1 MTIPTWF
8 TLRIYLATSLL
19 SLALFGSV
27 ESATAEGRCG
37 AGVDLVV
44 QALEKVKADSGPDQL
59 ADANQLLK
67 RATEL
72 CAELGDAWYYRSL
85 VERQLGHI
93 PQADFAMRKA
103 KMFPSDAS
111 ADQLNPFVLSTPRA
125 RGLAGA
131 GNNTP
136 GNSAGGGGE
145 KWALIIG
152 IGTFQDSNIEPL
164 RYTVND
170 AQSFADVLLDP
181 KYGHF
186 KAANVHTL
194 TNDQA
199 TTKNIKVQLNWLA
212 RSAQPDDLVVV
223 YVATHGSSRDMDT
236 VGVNYVITH
245 DTEVGASIDPDT
257 LYATALPMVDISNA
271 IATRVKATR
280 AAIFLDTCYSGNAA
294 VKGSKLIA
302 PGVAS
307 ASLSQTTL
315 DHIKQGSGRII
326 FAASGTEEES
336 LESDS
341 LKHGF
346 FTYFLVQAFHE
357 QTGSAPL
364 SRIFDY
370 TQQHVSERVA
380 TEFKQYHLKQTPVMS
395 RSEDNTD
402 FALNPAAA
410 NALNPAVANTTASI
424 AGERIA
430 RPQTETRP

>member
-1 MTIPTWF
+1 
-8 TLRIYLATSLL
+8 
-19 SLALFGSV
+19 
-27 ESATAEGRCG
+27 
-37 AGVDLVV
+37 V
-44 QALEKVKADSGPDQL
+44 QALEKVKADSKADQL
-59 ADANQLLK
+59 EDANQLLK

-93 PQADFAMRKA
+93 PQSDFAMRKA

-111 ADQLNPFVLSTPRA
+111 ADQLNPFVLSTPRSRA
-125 RGLAGA
+125 LAGS
-131 GNNTP
+131 GNNNTTSNP
-136 GNSAGGGGE
+136 PTGGGE

-152 IGTFQDSNIEPL
+152 IGTFQDHNIEPL
-164 RYTVND
+164 RYTVDD
-170 AQSFADVLLDP
+170 AESFASVLLDP
-181 KYGHF
+181 KYGNF

-199 TTKNIKVQLNWLA
+199 TTRNIKAQLNWIA
-212 RSAQPDDLVVV
+212 RSAAPDDLVVV

-245 DTEVGASIDPDT
+245 DTEVGANIDPDS
-257 LYATALPMVDISNA
+257 LYATALPMVDIANA

-294 VKGSKLIA
+294 VKTSKLIA
-302 PGVAS
+302 PGIAS
-307 ASLSQTTL
+307 ASLTQKTL

-346 FTYFLVQAFHE
+346 FTYFLVQAFHA

-364 SRIFDY
+364 SHIFEY
-370 TQQHVSERVA
+370 TQQHVSESVA

-395 RSEDNTD
+395 RSEDDTD
-402 FALNPAAA
+402 FALNPSAAA
-410 NALNPAVANTTASI
+410 STTASLSK
-424 AGERIA
+424 
-430 RPQTETRP
+430 PDTRP

>member
-1 MTIPTWF
+1 MKK
-8 TLRIYLATSLL
+8 TLMSARTQLTL
-19 SLALFGSV
+19 SVMAFALFGALHDSM
-27 ESATAEGRCG
+27 AQGRCG

-44 QALEKVKADSGPDQL
+44 QALEKINAGSKPEQL
-59 ADANQLLK
+59 EDANQLLK

-111 ADQLNPFVLSTPRA
+111 ADQLNPFVLSTPRS
-125 RGLAGA
+125 RGLTGPS
-131 GNNTP
+131 NNTP
-136 GNSAGGGGE
+136 GNAPGGGGE

-152 IGTFQDSNIEPL
+152 IGTFQDHNIEPL

-170 AQSFADVLLDP
+170 AQSFAGVLLDP

-186 KAANVHTL
+186 KADNVHTL

-199 TTKNIKVQLNWLA
+199 TTRNIKAQLNWLA
-212 RSAQPDDLVVV
+212 RSAAPDDLVVV

-245 DTEVGASIDPDT
+245 DTEVGANIDPDS
-257 LYATALPMVDISNA
+257 LYATALPMVDIANA

-307 ASLSQTTL
+307 ASLTQKTL
-315 DHIKQGSGRII
+315 DHIKQGSGRIV

-336 LESDS
+336 LESDT

-346 FTYFLVQAFHE
+346 FTYFLVQALHE
-357 QTGSAPL
+357 QSGSAPL

-370 TQQHVSERVA
+370 TQRHVSEQVA
-380 TEFKQYHLKQTPVMS
+380 TEFKQYHLKQVPVMS
-395 RSEDNTD
+395 RSEEDTD
-402 FALNPAAA
+402 FALNP
-410 NALNPAVANTTASI
+410 VASNTTASLSKV
-424 AGERIA
+424 GP
-430 RPQTETRP
+430 RP

>member
-1 MTIPTWF
+1 MKKPITSARTQLTIALMAF
-8 TLRIYLATSLL
+8 V
-19 SLALFGSV
+19 LFGALRTSN
-27 ESATAEGRCG
+27 AEGRCG

-44 QALEKVKADSGPDQL
+44 QALEKVKADSKSGQL
-59 ADANQLLK
+59 EDANQLLK

-85 VERQLGHI
+85 VERELGHI
-93 PQADFAMRKA
+93 PQADFALRKA
-103 KMFPSDAS
+103 KMFPSEAS
-111 ADQLNPFVLSTPRA
+111 ADRLNPFVLSTPRSRA
-125 RGLAGA
+125 LSGPA
-131 GNNTP
+131 NNTP
-136 GNSAGGGGE
+136 GNAPIGGGE

-152 IGTFQDSNIEPL
+152 IGTFQDHNIEPL
-164 RYTVND
+164 RYTVSD

-199 TTKNIKVQLNWLA
+199 TTRNIKAQLNWLA
-212 RSAQPDDLVVV
+212 RSAAPDDLVVV

-245 DTEVGASIDPDT
+245 DTEVGANIDPDN
-257 LYATALPMVDISNA
+257 LYATALPMVDIANA

-294 VKGSKLIA
+294 VKNSKLIA

-307 ASLSQTTL
+307 ASLTQTTL
-315 DHIKQGSGRII
+315 DHIKQGSGRIV

-357 QTGSAPL
+357 QSGSAPL

-395 RSEDNTD
+395 RSEDDTD

-410 NALNPAVANTTASI
+410 TGATASLSKS
-424 AGERIA
+424 EL
-430 RPQTETRP
+430 RP

>member
-1 MTIPTWF
+1 MKKTLISTRTQLTI
-8 TLRIYLATSLL
+8 SLMAL
-19 SLALFGSV
+19 VLFGVVPNSN
-27 ESATAEGRCG
+27 AEGRCG

-44 QALEKVKADSGPDQL
+44 QALEKVKADSRLDQL
-59 ADANQLLK
+59 EDANQLLK

-111 ADQLNPFVLSTPRA
+111 TDQLNPFVLSTPRS
-125 RGLAGA
+125 RSLTSP

-136 GNSAGGGGE
+136 GSARAGGGE
-145 KWALIIG
+145 KWALIVG
-152 IGTFQDSNIEPL
+152 IGTFQDHNIEPL

-170 AQSFADVLLDP
+170 AQSFASVLIDP
-181 KYGHF
+181 KYGNF
-186 KAANVHTL
+186 KTANVHTL

-199 TTKNIKVQLNWLA
+199 TTRNIKAQLNWLA
-212 RSAQPDDLVVV
+212 RSAAPDDLVVV

-245 DTEVGASIDPDT
+245 DTEVGANIDPDS
-257 LYATALPMVDISNA
+257 LYATALPMVDIANA

-280 AAIFLDTCYSGNAA
+280 AAIFLDTCYSGNAT
-294 VKGSKLIA
+294 VKNSKLIA

-307 ASLSQTTL
+307 ASLTQKTL

-346 FTYFLVQAFHE
+346 FTYFLVQALHE

-380 TEFKQYHLKQTPVMS
+380 TEFRQYHLKQTPIMS

-402 FALNPAAA
+402 FALNPLA
-410 NALNPAVANTTASI
+410 PGTSASLSRL
-424 AGERIA
+424 EVPR
-430 RPQTETRP
+430 

>member
-1 MTIPTWF
+1 MKKLLPSALTRLTI
-8 TLRIYLATSLL
+8 SLIT
-19 SLALFGSV
+19 LALFG
-27 ESATAEGRCG
+27 TAQNSIAQGRCG

-44 QALEKVKADSGPDQL
+44 QALEKVKADSKPEQL
-59 ADANQLLK
+59 EDANQLLK

-85 VERQLGHI
+85 VERKLGHI

-111 ADQLNPFVLSTPRA
+111 ADQLDPFVLSTPRSRA
-125 RGLAGA
+125 LTGPSK
-131 GNNTP
+131 NTP
-136 GNSAGGGGE
+136 GNTTGGGGE
-145 KWALIIG
+145 KWALVIG
-152 IGTFQDSNIEPL
+152 IGTFQDHNIEPL

-186 KAANVHTL
+186 KASNVHTL

-199 TTKNIKVQLNWLA
+199 TTRNIKMQLNWIA
-212 RSAQPDDLVVV
+212 RSAAPDDLVVI

-245 DTEVGASIDPDT
+245 DTEVGANIDPDS
-257 LYATALPMVDISNA
+257 LYATALPMVDIANA

-307 ASLSQTTL
+307 ASLTQTTL

-336 LESDS
+336 LESDT

-357 QTGSAPL
+357 QSGSAPL

-380 TEFKQYHLKQTPVMS
+380 TDFKQYHLKQTPVMS
-395 RSEDNTD
+395 RSEDDTD
-402 FALNPAAA
+402 FALSPA
-410 NALNPAVANTTASI
+410 TTSTSASLSK
-424 AGERIA
+424 
-430 RPQTETRP
+430 TEIHP

>member
-1 MTIPTWF
+1 MKRPPIPARTQ
-8 TLRIYLATSLL
+8 
-19 SLALFGSV
+19 LALTLITLVFFGAVQPS
-27 ESATAEGRCG
+27 SAQGRCG

-44 QALEKVKADSGPDQL
+44 QALEKVKADSKSDQL
-59 ADANQLLK
+59 EDANQLLK

-111 ADQLNPFVLSTPRA
+111 NDQLNPFVLSTPRA
-125 RGLAGA
+125 RGLNG
-131 GNNTP
+131 P
-136 GNSAGGGGE
+136 GNTTPAVPTAGGE

-152 IGTFQDSNIEPL
+152 IGTFTDSNIEPL

-199 TTKNIKVQLNWLA
+199 TTKNIKMQLNWLA
-212 RSAQPDDLVVV
+212 RSAAPDDLVVV

-245 DTEVGASIDPDT
+245 DTEVGASIDPDS
-257 LYATALPMVDISNA
+257 LYATALPMIDIANA
-271 IATRVKATR
+271 VATRVKATR

-294 VKGSKLIA
+294 VNGPKLIA

-307 ASLSQTTL
+307 ASISQKTL
-315 DHIKQGSGRII
+315 DHIKQGSGRIV

-346 FTYFLVQAFHE
+346 FTYFLVQALHE
-357 QTGSAPL
+357 QSGSAPL

-380 TEFKQYHLKQTPVMS
+380 TDFKQYHLKQTPVMS

-402 FALNPAAA
+402 FALNPA
-410 NALNPAVANTTASI
+410 PANTSASLSKSEI
-424 AGERIA
+424 SR
-430 RPQTETRP
+430 